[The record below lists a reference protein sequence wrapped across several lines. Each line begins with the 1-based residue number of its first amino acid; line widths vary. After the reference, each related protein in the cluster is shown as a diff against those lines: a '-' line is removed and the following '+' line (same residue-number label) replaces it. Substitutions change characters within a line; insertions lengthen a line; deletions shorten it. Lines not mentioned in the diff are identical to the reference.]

1 MNLSHLKYV
10 LEVERTGSISRAAQ
24 SLYMAQPN
32 LSKAIRELESEIGIT
47 IFRRNSKGVKPTQK
61 GMEFLSYA
69 RNIAAQMDELESLY
83 KPNNEY
89 GVELSFSA
97 PRASY
102 VSFAFAEFA
111 SRYHEDSQI
120 NIRFKETSSMNA
132 VSDVASGE
140 SDFAIVRWQ
149 KVYEDYYLHLLTEQG
164 LEHQL
169 LWEFK
174 MVLVMSKEHPLAVYE
189 DIPYHML
196 SGYTEILHGDFQVPS
211 LSISEINKNEGMTS
225 PAKRIYVYDRGSQLE
240 LLRHTPGTYLWVAP
254 IPQEILDGHNLV
266 LRRCGAANM
275 VNRDVVVY
283 PKAQPPTGLCAELI
297 AEMRRVTQKLHKE

>member
-69 RNIAAQMDELESLY
+69 RNIASQVDELESLY
-83 KPNNEY
+83 KPNDEHT
-89 GVELSFSA
+89 VELSFSA

-111 SRYHEDSQI
+111 SRYHEEPQI

-132 VSDVASGE
+132 VSDVAGGE
-140 SDFAIVRWQ
+140 SNFAIVRWQ
-149 KVYEDYYLHLLTEQG
+149 KIYEDYYLHLLMEQG
-164 LEHQL
+164 LGHQL
-169 LWEFK
+169 L
-174 MVLVMSKEHPLAVYE
+174 
-189 DIPYHML
+189 
-196 SGYTEILHGDFQVPS
+196 
-211 LSISEINKNEGMTS
+211 
-225 PAKRIYVYDRGSQLE
+225 
-240 LLRHTPGTYLWVAP
+240 
-254 IPQEILDGHNLV
+254 
-266 LRRCGAANM
+266 
-275 VNRDVVVY
+275 
-283 PKAQPPTGLCAELI
+283 
-297 AEMRRVTQKLHKE
+297 